1 MTKFWMAMSALAFV
15 AGNAH
20 AAECCKEGAECCKQH
35 KPCCDHEKG
44 KPETKPEPKPKAEH
58 TH

>member
-15 AGNAH
+15 AGTAQ
-20 AAECCKEGAECCKQH
+20 AAECCKDGAECCKEH

-44 KPETKPEPKPKAEH
+44 KPEPKPEAEH
-58 TH
+58 AH